1 MKPIRNAL
9 IARII
14 ALVAGTNRRIEKVLG
29 FQSHNYFLS
38 QLTFQIENIARSTT
52 RISKDFLAKPIGIV
66 MAADITRRLFLTP
79 LPLYGYSTR
88 IEGLG
93 GNMEEYKSY

>member
-1 MKPIRNAL
+1 MKPIRNTL

-14 ALVAGTNRRIEKVLG
+14 ALVACTNRRIEKVLG
-29 FQSHNYFLS
+29 SQSHNYFLS

-52 RISKDFLAKPIGIV
+52 GISKDFLARPIGIV
-66 MAADITRRLFLTP
+66 MAADIAPRLFLTP

-88 IEGLG
+88 TEGLG
-93 GNMEEYKSY
+93 GNM

>member
-9 IARII
+9 TARII

-29 FQSHNYFLS
+29 FQSHNYFLY
-38 QLTFQIENIARSTT
+38 QLSFQIENISRYTT
-52 RISKDFLAKPIGIV
+52 RISKDFFAKPIGIV
-66 MAADITRRLFLTP
+66 IAADIRPRHFLTP
-79 LPLYGYSTR
+79 LLLDDYSTR

-93 GNMEEYKSY
+93 GNM

>member
-1 MKPIRNAL
+1 MKPICNAL

-38 QLTFQIENIARSTT
+38 QLSFQIENICK
-52 RISKDFLAKPIGIV
+52 I
-66 MAADITRRLFLTP
+66 
-79 LPLYGYSTR
+79 Y
-88 IEGLG
+88 
-93 GNMEEYKSY
+93 N